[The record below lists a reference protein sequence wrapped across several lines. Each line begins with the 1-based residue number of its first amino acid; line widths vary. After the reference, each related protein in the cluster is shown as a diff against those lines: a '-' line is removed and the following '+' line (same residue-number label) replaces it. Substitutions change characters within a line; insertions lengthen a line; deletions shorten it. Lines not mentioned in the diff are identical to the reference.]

1 MTRYAAEPL
10 VRPAAAAPAGPAVE
24 AAVGPAVGPAV
35 GLTRAPGYGS
45 ASRVRRV
52 APPVL
57 LATCLLAASV
67 ALHLRDP
74 HQSGS
79 WGYCPWLLLTGTAC
93 PGCGGLRAVNDLTHG
108 EVAAAFSS
116 NALFVGS
123 LPLLAALWT
132 RSVVHRWRDERPPL
146 RPAVVA
152 WSGGVAIALLLV
164 FWVVRNLP
172 FASYLAP

>member
-10 VRPAAAAPAGPAVE
+10 GLPATGPSLDS
-24 AAVGPAVGPAV
+24 PS
-35 GLTRAPGYGS
+35 RA
-45 ASRVRRV
+45 RRV
-52 APPVL
+52 TPPLL
-57 LATCLLAASV
+57 LAGGLLAASL
-67 ALHLRDP
+67 ALHVRDP

-79 WGYCPWLLLTGTAC
+79 WGYCPWLVLTGTAC

-108 EVAAAFSS
+108 DVAAAFSS

-123 LPLLAALWT
+123 LPVLAAVWT
-132 RSVVHRWRDERPPL
+132 RSVVGRWRDEPVTW

-152 WSGGVAIALLLV
+152 WAGGVTIALLLV

-172 FASYLAP
+172 FAGYLAP